1 MNHMWE
7 EFYTI
12 KLNQPTVSNF
22 GSNAMN
28 PMQPNKTLMWFL
40 LLNFFIRRCDIQIL
54 IWFRAPPTV
63 SFWLANSF
71 YNSSISLVKRE
82 KLSLAAPSIYKR
94 NSSTSIRTADFRSNG
109 WLKGMPEVL
118 YFGNRNGGGLKRG
131 SETARP
137 PHASPPPP
145 PPPSPRRPPAPSP
158 PPLAGA
164 FSSSPEDPSDQA
176 PRTLLPLPRSARLL
190 RVLRHGGGFAGAAAA
205 AERGGE
211 GDRGAHGEGGA
222 DLPTASRSRPPLR
235 PWDAAPRRRWLGPGQ
250 GKLAFHS
257 CSSPLS
263 IYKKLSL

>member
-94 NSSTSIRTADFRSNG
+94 NSGREKKFLHLNQNG
-109 WLKGMPEVL
+109 WFSIERLIEGHAGGIVLWEPERWWIEKG
-118 YFGNRNGGGLKRG
+118 KRD
-131 SETARP
+131 
-137 PHASPPPP
+137 
-145 PPPSPRRPPAPSP
+145 RPPATCLPASSSSFLAAASCPLSAAARRRFLLFSGGSLWPSTP
-158 PPLAGA
+158 DP
-164 FSSSPEDPSDQA
+164 SSSPP
-176 PRTLLPLPRSARLL
+176 
-190 RVLRHGGGFAGAAAA
+190 
-205 AERGGE
+205 
-211 GDRGAHGEGGA
+211 
-222 DLPTASRSRPPLR
+222 
-235 PWDAAPRRRWLGPGQ
+235 
-250 GKLAFHS
+250 
-257 CSSPLS
+257 
-263 IYKKLSL
+263 